1 MKRITVFIC
10 VIMLSLLMMGGAIV
24 SSDEE
29 QLEIG
34 IAFGDNYHMYVTD
47 PIHDR
52 ILKYDFDM
60 NYLGVFFDKHS
71 CCPRWELE
79 NPVGIATD
87 RVLSCVIISDAE
99 KKRAYHVNFDG
110 VPYWNQCDTSKDE
123 VVEPW
128 DISAVEIYDDIGNYA
143 LDRAGN
149 KFLRYDPPS
158 INFDKS
164 ATECDCYC
172 VLRFTIPRGY
182 ENKPAPIGT
191 GESEFNNPEG
201 LMVDRRGY
209 VLVADTGNNRI
220 QKFRRNGDF
229 LLEFGGSDDEFQLD
243 HPVDLVP
250 NWDDWD
256 EDTPDR
262 YYIVDQGNKRVVITD
277 LYGKYID
284 EIKPIDSDGQL
295 LFERINSIVVDNR
308 EHIWVTDSAKQTIH
322 KFNSLDS
329 ENSLGLIGSY
339 EDILSPISISV
350 RDAIIPIKKYFTQVN
365 SKTVPMKPFAQI
377 IDSRTMIPV
386 RWLMDN
392 MFTQT
397 EKNRQPHF
405 EGSVEWNASE
415 KKATLMIPQINFGDG
430 LVYQSRT
437 IELWQDNP
445 IARVNGEQM
454 PISLSDPSVT
464 TKIIDDRLFVPCR
477 FVAEAFGAKVIWM
490 PKDEIP
496 KSRFGTVRI
505 LFPNYDNLKE

>member
-1 MKRITVFIC
+1 MKRITVFVCI
-10 VIMLSLLMMGGAIV
+10 VMLSLLMMGGAIV
-24 SSDEE
+24 SSDED

-34 IAFGDNYHMYVTD
+34 IAFGDSYHIYVTD

-71 CCPRWELE
+71 YCPEWKLE
-79 NPVGIATD
+79 NPISVATD
-87 RVLSCVIISDAE
+87 WVQSFVLVTDSE
-99 KKRAYHVNFDG
+99 KKRVYQINYDG
-110 VPYWNQCDTSKDE
+110 TPYQIQCDANKDE

-149 KFLRYDPPS
+149 KLLRYDPPS
-158 INFDKS
+158 IDFDKS
-164 ATECDCYC
+164 AIDCDSYC
-172 VLRFTIPRGY
+172 VLRFTIPRGH
-182 ENKPAPIGT
+182 ENKPASAGD

-209 VLVADTGNNRI
+209 ILVADTGNNRI

-229 LLEFGGSDDEFQLD
+229 ILEFGGSDDEFQLD

-250 NWDDWD
+250 DWN
-256 EDTPDR
+256 EGSPNR
-262 YYIVDQGNKRVVITD
+262 YYIVDQGNNRVVITNE
-277 LYGKYID
+277 YGKYID
-284 EIKPIDSDGQL
+284 EIKPVDSNGQL
-295 LFERINSIVVDNR
+295 LFERINSITVDNR
-308 EHIWVTDSAKQTIH
+308 EHIWVVDSLKQTIH
-322 KFNSLDS
+322 KFDSLDS
-329 ENSLGLIGSY
+329 ENPLELIGSY
-339 EDILSPISISV
+339 ENILSPISISV
-350 RDAIIPIKKYFTQVN
+350 RDAIIPIKKWFAEVN
-365 SKTVPMKPFAQI
+365 NRTVKIKPFAQI
-377 IDSRTMIPV
+377 IDNRTMIPV

-405 EGSVEWNASE
+405 EGSVAWDATE
-415 KKATLMIPQINFGDG
+415 KKATLMIPQIDFGNG

-445 IARVNGEQM
+445 IARVNGEQI
-454 PISLSDPSVT
+454 PISLSDPNVT

-490 PKDEIP
+490 PKDKIP
-496 KSRFGTVRI
+496 KSRYGIVRI
-505 LFPNYDNLKE
+505 LFPNYDNLKK